1 MAPVQRLNF
10 HREGSGTPLV
20 LVHGIGATW
29 QCWKPIIPALAAKH
43 DVIVPDLPGFGGS
56 VALGVARPS
65 LEHFARSVLDLLDD
79 LGVRDFHLA
88 GNSMGGAISNELL
101 KSGRV
106 LTYTGISPAG
116 QTYGPYLTVT
126 KLLLRGAY
134 YGSRLIAPIAPL
146 LMRARI
152 LRAAFL
158 AQMLGRPWHV
168 SREHAVDL
176 IRGCAVG
183 RGFEPTLAHTLPG
196 DRGIDVADFD
206 GPAQILWG
214 TRDRILPLSSAAR
227 WVEKWPN
234 DRLEF
239 IPLKGLGHVPME
251 DDPRLISDLILTQT
265 RKFDARQPAPAAA

>member
-20 LVHGIGATW
+20 LIHGIGATW
-29 QCWKPIIPALAAKH
+29 QCWKPVIPALAERH
-43 DVIVPDLPGFGGS
+43 DVIAPDLPGFGES
-56 VALGVARPS
+56 VTLGVAKPS
-65 LEHFARSVLDLLDD
+65 LEHFAKSVLDLLDD
-79 LGVRDFHLA
+79 LGIQDFHLV
-88 GNSMGGAISNELL
+88 GNSMGGAVSTEVL

-106 LTYTGISPAG
+106 LSYTGISPAG

-126 KLLLRGAY
+126 KVLLRGAY

-146 LMRARI
+146 LTRI
-152 LRAAFL
+152 KPLRAAFL
-158 AQMLGRPWHV
+158 AQMLGKPWHV
-168 SREHAVDL
+168 SQEHAVDL

-196 DRGIDVADFD
+196 DRGIDVPEYD

-214 TRDRILPLSSAAR
+214 TKDWILPLSSAAR

-239 IPLKGLGHVPME
+239 IPMKGLGHVPME

-265 RKFDARQPAPAAA
+265 RKVDALRPAATAA